1 MAGRRPMR
9 CVGISR
15 VDDSSPCP
23 DVLTDLDTTGV
34 ALGLV
39 SRVNTRTMSP
49 KDGKGAG
56 YH

>member
-1 MAGRRPMR
+1 MR